1 MKPKHLY
8 KDNVTIRE
16 ACSLDIKAKPCH
28 NPFPL
33 SIIKEAQDVITTGQT
48 VGGSIR
54 NLPDCIRGS
63 RPHEGRD

>member
-1 MKPKHLY
+1 MK
-8 KDNVTIRE
+8 DSVTIRE

-33 SIIKEAQDVITTGQT
+33 SIIKEAQDVITTGQS

-54 NLPDCIRGS
+54 NLADCIRRS
-63 RPHEGRD
+63 RATEGRE